1 MLTNN
6 IRLAFLVFHSDISNT
21 KNHKET
27 EIHIKTHKNS
37 NKEEENQPDF
47 IKLKGEG
54 RGKENKKKRKK
65 KERYLTR
72 EVADPISSGIFSIE
86 LKDTSNDFSIGSLS
100 NVSKRKNNKK
110 CITLV
115 KNSKKWENIL
125 EKYDK

>member
-1 MLTNN
+1 M
-6 IRLAFLVFHSDISNT
+6 
-21 KNHKET
+21 
-27 EIHIKTHKNS
+27 
-37 NKEEENQPDF
+37 
-47 IKLKGEG
+47 
-54 RGKENKKKRKK
+54 
-65 KERYLTR
+65 TR

-100 NVSKRKNNKK
+100 NVSRRKNNKKK